1 MLCAVY
7 VYNCM
12 HMCMCLSALT
22 TDLKRCHEKNFY
34 HSLKTT
40 WSWNIPCNKKNQF
53 TAFDFT
59 CTEIFRTECS
69 KSLGQSV
76 EWSVFAEFSLE
87 SLLLLHSMSWAS
99 TNNMS
104 VNIEHRSSLLGSKHL
119 IISFDKLNLSLL
131 NSLERIIC
139 ILFWHVLYLK
149 VCVKFSYAHS
159 TMG

>member
-1 MLCAVY
+1 MSTTACICTCVFL
-7 VYNCM
+7 
-12 HMCMCLSALT
+12 LSLQIWIGAMRSTFT
-22 TDLKRCHEKNFY
+22 TVWKLYGLEI
-34 HSLKTT
+34 SPAT
-40 WSWNIPCNKKNQF
+40 KNQF

-104 VNIEHRSSLLGSKHL
+104 VNIEHRSSRLGSKHL

-131 NSLERIIC
+131 NNLERIIC

-159 TMG
+159 TMGWHTVF

>member
-1 MLCAVY
+1 MSTTACICVC
-7 VYNCM
+7 VFP
-12 HMCMCLSALT
+12 LSLQIWRGAMRRTFT
-22 TDLKRCHEKNFY
+22 TVWKLHGLEI
-34 HSLKTT
+34 SPAT
-40 WSWNIPCNKKNQF
+40 KKSQF

-87 SLLLLHSMSWAS
+87 SLLLLHSMSSAS

-104 VNIEHRSSLLGSKHL
+104 VNIEHRSSCLGSKHL